1 MEKERRNLKNKR
13 HLTRLKKLKRKLKNR
28 MRFNF
33 KINIRIRL
41 STELIKLML
50 IKKMLKWLTAVIL
63 INNFQIS
70 KLNTSKIRLWMKIN
84 NSMMKR
90 KIFNSKWMN
99 SNKNSH
105 LNSKNKIT
113 KKDRLG
119 FKNSNKNSLSNNK
132 RWLNNEVNILMRKK
146 RNAKKWNKS
155 KQKSKRHRD
164 RMLIRNFKR
173 RIKFETN

>member
-90 KIFNSKWMN
+90 TIFKTKCMI
-99 SNKNSH
+99 SNKTSH

-113 KKDRLG
+113 NKDRLG

-132 RWLNNEVNILMRKK
+132 RWLTNAINILMRKK

-155 KQKSKRHRD
+155 KQKS
-164 RMLIRNFKR
+164 
-173 RIKFETN
+173 